1 MRRKK
6 ISIHISEL
14 TDDIRSSLV
23 GFINDRFNNVDINSI
38 TITGME
44 QHEYTPRTFG
54 TFIENIRLYVDINGN
69 KVVNKRQL
77 AKIGKITRPTL
88 DKMIQ
93 EMLVVPRA
101 FCECGVINRDYYIYY
116 MKHKEELSYIEH
128 DRFDLCEIIESA
140 RKK

>member
-23 GFINDRFNNVDINSI
+23 GFINDRFNNIDINSI

-44 QHEYTPRTFG
+44 LHEYTPRTFG
-54 TFIENIRLYVDINGN
+54 AFIENIRLYVDINGN

-93 EMLVVPRA
+93 EMLVVPRE

-116 MKHKEELSYIEH
+116 MKHKEELSYREH